1 MIPLQEFAND
11 RIARGPRKH
20 YRNSDM
26 RQVKHRIILPLAFV
40 ASASLAACS
49 TASTGNMTPD
59 WASVTDQEWQLVQVI
74 DGNSTLSPTPPLMA
88 TATFSSEGM
97 VSGNAG
103 CNQYSG
109 SYEQSGSSLGVAQ
122 LAMTRKMCIAD
133 NAMQIENAFS
143 GAFVL
148 VSSWGVVDG
157 RLVLKDNDG
166 NMVIELT
173 PAAQ

>member
-1 MIPLQEFAND
+1 M
-11 RIARGPRKH
+11 PRKH

-26 RQVKHRIILPLAFV
+26 RQVNHRIILPLAL
-40 ASASLAACS
+40 AALASLAACG
-49 TASTGNMTPD
+49 TASTGNMATD

-74 DGNSTLSPTPPLMA
+74 EGNNALSPAPSVMA
-88 TATFSSEGM
+88 TATFSRDGM

-109 SYEQSGSSLGVAQ
+109 NYQQSGSSLGVAQ
-122 LAMTRKMCIAD
+122 LAMTRKMCIAE

-148 VSSWGVVDG
+148 VSSWHVIDG
-157 RLVLKDNDG
+157 HLVLREDDG
-166 NMVIELT
+166 DMVIELT